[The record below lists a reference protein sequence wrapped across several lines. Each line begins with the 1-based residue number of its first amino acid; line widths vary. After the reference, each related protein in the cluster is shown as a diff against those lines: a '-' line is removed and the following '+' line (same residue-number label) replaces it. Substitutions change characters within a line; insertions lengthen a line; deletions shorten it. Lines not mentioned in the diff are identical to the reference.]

1 LAQAD
6 NLGRHVGTEIEVVHL
21 RIKRSSNMVQETAI
35 PKKASPNWPTI
46 SRDKKGC
53 VEVKGVAF
61 IRDKRYG
68 MPYKATPDKPDAG
81 ANGNRLARLGRD
93 SGTFGHFWVQDGV
106 GRARIQLRKDHCF

>member
-1 LAQAD
+1 
-6 NLGRHVGTEIEVVHL
+6 
-21 RIKRSSNMVQETAI
+21 MVQETAI

-81 ANGNRLARLGRD
+81 ANGNRLARLGPGWSRPRPYPVAQGPLLLD
-93 SGTFGHFWVQDGV
+93 LPAGLSRTPS
-106 GRARIQLRKDHCF
+106 L